1 MKQLFRSSRE
11 LVLLVAAL
19 FGHLI
24 LLSTQVTRVQTTPLL
39 RSWTMEVAAPML
51 KSLVGGLAVF
61 SDIWYGYLDL
71 RNAREENG
79 HLKDQIAQYQRD
91 LIQYQEKIR
100 ELDRLRILNQL
111 ETGLDMPAIK
121 AKVIGGDSN
130 QWYNSRI
137 IDQGSDAGV
146 TKDSAVICPEGV
158 IGRVVHTSRKSAV
171 VQLITDSDSGVG
183 VLLENSRAQGV
194 LRGEGKQT
202 GPIEYIET
210 NAKVI
215 VGEKVLT
222 SGLDQIYPKG
232 LLVGYVASVGKKQIF
247 QDVSMTISAEIQ
259 KREEVLVIKREPQ
272 S

>member
-11 LVLLVAAL
+11 LVLLVVAL

-24 LLSTQVTRVQTTPLL
+24 LLSTQVTRAQTTPLL

-51 KSLVGGLAVF
+51 KSLVGSLTIF
-61 SDIWYGYLDL
+61 SDLWYGYLDL
-71 RNAREENG
+71 RNAREENH
-79 HLKDQIAQYQRD
+79 HLKDQIAQYQRA
-91 LIQYQEKIR
+91 LIQYEEKIK
-100 ELDRLRILNQL
+100 ELDRLQTLDQL
-111 ETGLDMPAIK
+111 EAGLEMPAIK
-121 AKVIGGDSN
+121 ARVIGGDSN

-137 IDQGSDAGV
+137 IDQGSDAGI

-158 IGRVVHTSRKSAV
+158 VGRVVHTSRKSAV

-183 VLLENSRAQGV
+183 VVLENSRAQGV
-194 LRGEGKQT
+194 LRGEGKKT

-210 NAKVI
+210 NAKVLM
-215 VGEKVLT
+215 GEKVLT

-232 LLVGYVASVGKKQIF
+232 LLVGYVTSVGKKQIF
-247 QDVSMTISAEIQ
+247 QGVDMTISADVQ
-259 KREEVLVIKREPQ
+259 KLEEVLVLKREPQ

>member
-1 MKQLFRSSRE
+1 
-11 LVLLVAAL
+11 
-19 FGHLI
+19 
-24 LLSTQVTRVQTTPLL
+24 
-39 RSWTMEVAAPML
+39 
-51 KSLVGGLAVF
+51 
-61 SDIWYGYLDL
+61 
-71 RNAREENG
+71 EENG

-137 IDQGSDAGV
+137 IDQGSDAGG

-171 VQLITDSDSGVG
+171 VQLITDSESGVG

-232 LLVGYVASVGKKQIF
+232 LL
-247 QDVSMTISAEIQ
+247 
-259 KREEVLVIKREPQ
+259 
-272 S
+272 